1 LDVIEQTR
9 HSSYMIV
16 MKHLVSKTNT
26 SQSRIAESQESGKFT
41 KPYLELDVDRT
52 DISLIALRRILRATD
67 MYARDLAREAGLTA
81 VQLRVLQIVAEKG
94 RATPTELSSRMSVTM
109 ATVSSLIKKLEAKGL
124 LTRRRSTT
132 DRRQTDLEI
141 TSAGLTKVQAAPDAL
156 QQKYVKQFEG
166 LEEWEQAMIVAVLE
180 RVASMLDAEEIDAS
194 PVLAVGDIHHTH

>member
-1 LDVIEQTR
+1 
-9 HSSYMIV
+9 MIV

>member
-1 LDVIEQTR
+1 
-9 HSSYMIV
+9 
-16 MKHLVSKTNT
+16 MKHLVSKANT
-26 SQSRIAESQESGKFT
+26 SQLRIAESQESGKFT
-41 KPYLELDVDRT
+41 MPYLELDVDRT

-94 RATPTELSSRMSVTM
+94 RATPTELSSRMGVTM

-141 TSAGLTKVQAAPDAL
+141 TPTGLTKVQAAPDAL